1 LITEKLI
8 HDLVEKGHEWI
19 VSQRDLH
26 IEDAKELAHKD
37 RLPLEPYFESH
48 ILDLA
53 KIAMVDSIEN
63 PPFYPELKRLGIP
76 ELIDFTDMA
85 GITFI
90 DCILISSRV
99 THDQRSWTSLLFH
112 EMVHVAQ
119 YHLLGAQRFAQFYVL
134 GWAENG
140 FEYRNIPLERQ
151 AYNLQ
156 RQFDQG
162 RDVFSVAQI
171 LGQELTNVT

>member
-1 LITEKLI
+1 MLTDELI
-8 HDLVEKGHEWI
+8 HNLVEKGHEWI
-19 VSQRDLH
+19 VTQRDLH
-26 IEDAKELAHKD
+26 IGDAKELPQKD
-37 RLPLEPYFESH
+37 RLFLEPYFESQ

-76 ELIDFTDMA
+76 GLIDFTNMA

-90 DCILISSRV
+90 DCILISRRISY
-99 THDQRSWTSLLFH
+99 DQDSWTSLLFH

-119 YHLLGAQRFAQFYVL
+119 YHLLGAQRFAELYVL
-134 GWAENG
+134 GWAENC
-140 FEYRNIPLERQ
+140 FEYGNIPLERQ
-151 AYNLQ
+151 AYKLQ

-171 LGQELTNVT
+171 LGQEFARLG

>member
-1 LITEKLI
+1 MITDEFI
-8 HDLVEKGHEWI
+8 HGLVEKGHEWI

-26 IEDAKELAHKD
+26 IANARGLSQQD
-37 RLPLEPYFESH
+37 RLLLEPYFEPQ

-63 PPFYPELKRLGIP
+63 PPFYPELKNLGIP
-76 ELIDFTDMA
+76 GLIDFTDMA

-90 DCILISSRV
+90 DCILISGRV
-99 THDQRSWTSLLFH
+99 SHDRQSWISLLFH

-119 YHLLGAQRFAQFYVL
+119 YHLLGAQRFAELYVL
-134 GWAENG
+134 GWAQNG
-140 FEYRNIPLERQ
+140 FEYENIPLERQ

-171 LGQELTNVT
+171 LGQEFAHIS